1 MIEVILR
8 IFADGCD
15 DERFTSG
22 HFETI
27 GNVSC
32 ASPKV
37 FVHVGGLK
45 GQIDCIE
52 AARKQMIGK
61 HAVKSQ
67 DRIVCDGTGNKS
79 AHKKFSRLRR
89 EAKKLTN

>member
-8 IFADGCD
+8 IFANGCN
-15 DERFTSG
+15 DERLATG

-52 AARKQMIGK
+52 AARKQMISK

-67 DRIVCDGTGNKS
+67 DRIVCDGTGNKVLI
-79 AHKKFSRLRR
+79 KIFPP
-89 EAKKLTN
+89 EAGSKKLTN